1 MAIGGL
7 AKAGFPQP
15 MPMEEESPNGQGFFD
30 TIRGFPPQERTM
42 SQEDKAEI
50 ERRIKEMDIDFKEEM
65 RKERVT
71 LTNLGNNAWE
81 EIRSAVRDGTLPL
94 HNYTPTS

>member
-1 MAIGGL
+1 L

-30 TIRGFPPQERTM
+30 TIRGLFGGTETPPPPQERTM

-71 LTNLGNNAWE
+71 LSYA
-81 EIRSAVRDGTLPL
+81 
-94 HNYTPTS
+94 H